1 MSKYFWVELFRS
13 SPVMYTTN
21 MKLPEVLVVRV
32 MGSGCICR
40 SEVKDENIISF
51 LAVLRPSLAKRIMK
65 MTRMEIEINPPVA
78 VPY

>member
-13 SPVMYTTN
+13 SPVIYTTN
-21 MKLPEVLVVRV
+21 MKLPEGLVVRV
-32 MGSGCICR
+32 MGSGCTCC
-40 SEVKDENIISF
+40 SEVKEEKIIYF

-65 MTRMEIEINPPVA
+65 MTRMDIEISPPVA